1 MPWQGVRL
9 TSLPPCSQRV
19 NRLCDVLLYS
29 RCSFR
34 LRTGFSCI
42 YCRLRSMWSLTLCW
56 FWFQFMKNICEVWT
70 FFLKTI
76 APHDIPH
83 FNLAKF
89 DVNRLARIY
98 RTYIRVLNASY
109 YSAFMIGAEICA
121 LYSICKNVSRWS
133 MHYISRNFVFTQPRR
148 CAPPHREIAEFFL
161 NLFSL

>member
-19 NRLCDVLLYS
+19 NRLCDVLLY

-121 LYSICKNVSRWS
+121 LYKQTCFAMIFALSRIFLIHATSS
-133 MHYISRNFVFTQPRR
+133 MCTASPWDCGI
-148 CAPPHREIAEFFL
+148 FF
-161 NLFSL
+161 